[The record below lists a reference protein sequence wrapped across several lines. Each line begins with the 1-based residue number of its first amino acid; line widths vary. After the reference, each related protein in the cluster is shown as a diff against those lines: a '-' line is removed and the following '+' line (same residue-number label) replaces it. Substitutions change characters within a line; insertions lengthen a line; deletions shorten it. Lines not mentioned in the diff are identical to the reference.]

1 MAPTKEADQ
10 VLKAD
15 AAGRVRTP
23 LARRE
28 QLLDEFERSGTS
40 GVKFAAL
47 VGIKY
52 PTFASWVL
60 ARRRK
65 GGSSPVPSSGKPAAS
80 PMRFLEAVVP
90 SGEPVVL
97 EVELP
102 GGARL
107 LINDPRQ
114 APLAA
119 ALIRSLNA
127 RTAC

>member
-1 MAPTKEADQ
+1 
-10 VLKAD
+10 
-15 AAGRVRTP
+15 
-23 LARRE
+23 
-28 QLLDEFERSGTS
+28 
-40 GVKFAAL
+40 
-47 VGIKY
+47 
-52 PTFASWVL
+52 
-60 ARRRK
+60 
-65 GGSSPVPSSGKPAAS
+65 
-80 PMRFLEAVVP
+80 MRFLEAVVPASSP